1 MCDIARNYYILMLC
15 DINWCFFFA
24 GKLKKLQ
31 LIKIDQNRL
40 LCLTPAIGGCV
51 AYWFA
56 SLMGGVENVWQVGRQ
71 NNFFF
76 MQWKEGKE

>member
-1 MCDIARNYYILMLC
+1 MTLTGV
-15 DINWCFFFA
+15 FFFA

>member
-1 MCDIARNYYILMLC
+1 MTLTGVNI
-15 DINWCFFFA
+15 FFFLA

-31 LIKIDQNRL
+31 LVKIDQNRL

-56 SLMGGVENVWQVGRQ
+56 SLMGGAGNVWQIVSVIFFHSGRRGK
-71 NNFFF
+71 NDFFI
-76 MQWKEGKE
+76 MNCIL

>member
-1 MCDIARNYYILMLC
+1 MTLTGV
-15 DINWCFFFA
+15 FFFA

-71 NNFFF
+71 NNFFSCSGRR
-76 MQWKEGKE
+76 GKSDFFIINCIL